1 LTGGVGRYFRYQ
13 ITGRPWLWLLTRT
26 SDCRIFQNVSVPDI
40 VKDVL
45 GKYPEIKFESRLTGD
60 YRPWEYCVQY
70 RETDFNF
77 VSRLLELE
85 GIYYFFQHEVGKHT
99 LTLADSYAAHEAVE
113 GYEAYVFL
121 PQAIDT
127 PRQRD
132 EVIEDWL
139 ASKEMQPGAYV
150 VDDYDFERPSVELE
164 AQFKDP
170 RQHARSRLEMYD
182 YPGEFVAKPDGE
194 RIARTRLEELLAQHE
209 FCEASGTTRSLQV
222 GSLFTLTA
230 HPRADQNREYLVTS
244 AEYSMRFEGYEGL
257 EDTGGDY
264 RCSFTCIP
272 SKVQYRPPRRTP
284 KPMVQG
290 PQTAVVVGPAG
301 DEIHTDKYGRVKV
314 HFHWD
319 RHGKKD
325 ENDTTWIRVSHPWA
339 GKGWGA
345 VAIPR
350 IGQEV
355 IVDFLEG
362 DPDQPIITGRVYNA
376 ETMPPFGLPGAGVI
390 SGIKSNTH
398 KGRGYNEMTM
408 DDTAGK
414 EKVNVHAQYDM
425 VTTVLHDDT
434 QTVKNNRAISV
445 DGTHTETIK
454 KDTSITVSEG
464 NLSQKVSKGTADYF
478 VLKAVTETF
487 NATQETKVK
496 QNITIKSLEGEVLV
510 TAANKI
516 TLLTGSSKIEMR
528 KDGSISI
535 TGKNIFIHG
544 DVDAKVDAPKIAVAG
559 GDEAKIG
566 CGNQSSTYDKQKTA
580 HSGAAINA
588 SAVGMHEITGAVV
601 KIN

>member
-1 LTGGVGRYFRYQ
+1 
-13 ITGRPWLWLLTRT
+13 
-26 SDCRIFQNVSVPDI
+26 
-40 VKDVL
+40 
-45 GKYPEIKFESRLTGD
+45 
-60 YRPWEYCVQY
+60 
-70 RETDFNF
+70 
-77 VSRLLELE
+77 
-85 GIYYFFQHEVGKHT
+85 
-99 LTLADSYAAHEAVE
+99 
-113 GYEAYVFL
+113 
-121 PQAIDT
+121 
-127 PRQRD
+127 
-132 EVIEDWL
+132 
-139 ASKEMQPGAYV
+139 
-150 VDDYDFERPSVELE
+150 
-164 AQFKDP
+164 
-170 RQHARSRLEMYD
+170 
-182 YPGEFVAKPDGE
+182 
-194 RIARTRLEELLAQHE
+194 
-209 FCEASGTTRSLQV
+209 
-222 GSLFTLTA
+222 
-230 HPRADQNREYLVTS
+230 
-244 AEYSMRFEGYEGL
+244 
-257 EDTGGDY
+257 
-264 RCSFTCIP
+264 
-272 SKVQYRPPRRTP
+272 
-284 KPMVQG
+284 
-290 PQTAVVVGPAG
+290 
-301 DEIHTDKYGRVKV
+301 
-314 HFHWD
+314 
-319 RHGKKD
+319 
-325 ENDTTWIRVSHPWA
+325 
-339 GKGWGA
+339 
-345 VAIPR
+345 
-350 IGQEV
+350 
-355 IVDFLEG
+355 
-362 DPDQPIITGRVYNA
+362 
-376 ETMPPFGLPGAGVI
+376 
-390 SGIKSNTH
+390 
-398 KGRGYNEMTM
+398 MTM